1 MIEITNLD
9 KQILLNKIELYTEY
23 LRLSDRIK
31 RDNHLTNN
39 FKTKCWLIKK
49 STKHDLKA
57 QELFKQIEEKILR
70 GRDDLN
76 SDKTLKSFARIK
88 NVVKGDD

>member
-31 RDNHLTNN
+31 RDNRLIND
-39 FKTKCWLIKK
+39 FKTKCWLMKK
-49 STKHDLKA
+49 STKYDFKA
-57 QELFKQIEEKILR
+57 QELFKQIEKRL
-70 GRDDLN
+70 DLN
-76 SDKTLKSFARIK
+76 D
-88 NVVKGDD
+88 

>member
-1 MIEITNLD
+1 MIEMTDLD
-9 KQILLNKIELYTEY
+9 KQILLNKIELYAEY
-23 LRLSDRIK
+23 LALADRIK
-31 RDNHLTNN
+31 GETCLIND

-70 GRDDLN
+70 GQDDLN
-76 SDKTLKSFARIK
+76 SNKTPKEFCK
-88 NVVKGDD
+88 D

>member
-1 MIEITNLD
+1 MIEMTDLD
-9 KQILLNKIELYTEY
+9 KQILLNKIELYAEY
-23 LRLSDRIK
+23 LALADRIK
-31 RDNHLTNN
+31 GETCLIND

-76 SDKTLKSFARIK
+76 SNKTPKEFCKDKER
-88 NVVKGDD
+88 NY